1 MHKYDKPIRIGFAQ
15 GADVLAT
22 EFVLMGPVLGEVP
35 VLEAETIF
43 SLWSICENGYEIV
56 LDSDRIIIREKVLG
70 EIVYQAASCPM
81 EKEWRLGATEMMA
94 LKPSGDST
102 ASGSVDESSVLVRAG
117 KLLNRDRG
125 DVVKTSVSKR
135 AAPRITQRIKN
146 AIIWMHNCLCHTAS
160 PGSIAAAL
168 QNGEAWSGI
177 ARCGVYGGYG

>member
-1 MHKYDKPIRIGFAQ
+1 MPEESGLGNSGAQISVTNVATATKFGLKMHKYDKPIRIGFAQ

-56 LDSDRIIIREKVLG
+56 LDSDRIIIRDKVSG

-94 LKPSGDST
+94 LKPSGHST
-102 ASGSVDESSVLVRAG
+102 
-117 KLLNRDRG
+117 
-125 DVVKTSVSKR
+125 VS
-135 AAPRITQRIKN
+135 
-146 AIIWMHNCLCHTAS
+146 
-160 PGSIAAAL
+160 
-168 QNGEAWSGI
+168 
-177 ARCGVYGGYG
+177 